1 MPTPAALQFPHSR
14 VLLARTRLAY
24 VHLRNLLTD
33 AKRDR
38 AARISGYV
46 AVSLLDELVLF
57 YLLNG
62 EVANASVRDPRGS
75 RAIPIASA
83 LEKVPHEP
91 EYGECC
97 FHEASPDEL
106 ACIFAAETTAPEP
119 WPTGMNASDAKVLFP
134 YLASTTFDGF
144 IEIVANDHVNY
155 LVLKNGS
162 IAKAYLTN
170 AALGTVVD
178 RVAKLFSREGRV
190 GDLRVTRW
198 PLPAPLPV
206 QAPHALVQAYR
217 DLVCTL
223 VKRIAEGG
231 HEDVPQLAERAR
243 VMLAASHPVLESF
256 SVTERAASDPVADTP
271 ALTSGIAAW
280 IREVLWTAK
289 GADDAPPEGL
299 FRELTYERR
308 HIFQS
313 AGLFDQMPWK
323 VV

>member
-1 MPTPAALQFPHSR
+1 MSTPAALRFPHSR

-38 AARISGYV
+38 GARISGYV
-46 AVSLLDELVLF
+46 AVSQLDELLCF

-75 RAIPIASA
+75 RAIAIATA

-97 FHEASPDEL
+97 FHEASLDEL
-106 ACIFAAETTAPEP
+106 SCMFAAETVAPEP
-119 WPTGMNASDAKVLFP
+119 WPAGMNACEAKVLFP
-134 YLASTTFDGF
+134 YLASTTYDGF
-144 IEIVANDHVNY
+144 LEVVANDHVNY

-162 IAKAYLTN
+162 IAKAFLTN
-170 AALGTVVD
+170 SAMGSAVD

-190 GDLRVTRW
+190 GELRVTRW
-198 PLPAPLPV
+198 APPATLPV

-217 DLVCTL
+217 DLVGTL
-223 VKRIAEGG
+223 IKRIAEDGQQ
-231 HEDVPQLAERAR
+231 DAPQLAERAR
-243 VMLAASHPVLESF
+243 HMLAASHPVLESF
-256 SVTERAASDPVADTP
+256 SVTERAVSDPVADTP

-280 IREVLWTAK
+280 LREVLWTAK

-299 FRELTYERR
+299 FRELTWERR

>member
-75 RAIPIASA
+75 RAIAIASA

-119 WPTGMNASDAKVLFP
+119 WPTGMNARRR
-134 YLASTTFDGF
+134 
-144 IEIVANDHVNY
+144 E
-155 LVLKNGS
+155 GS
-162 IAKAYLTN
+162 IPVSRLHD
-170 AALGTVVD
+170 LRRVHRD
-178 RVAKLFSREGRV
+178 RRQRSRELSRAQERQHRQGAISRTP
-190 GDLRVTRW
+190 RSARW
-198 PLPAPLPV
+198 STAW
-206 QAPHALVQAYR
+206 QSSSA
-217 DLVCTL
+217 
-223 VKRIAEGG
+223 
-231 HEDVPQLAERAR
+231 AR
-243 VMLAASHPVLESF
+243 GAS
-256 SVTERAASDPVADTP
+256 AICA
-271 ALTSGIAAW
+271 
-280 IREVLWTAK
+280 
-289 GADDAPPEGL
+289 
-299 FRELTYERR
+299 
-308 HIFQS
+308 
-313 AGLFDQMPWK
+313 
-323 VV
+323 